1 MVDALNNAC
10 VSRIMKGHAM
20 NLKIGR
26 AGLLLEPHQTL
37 GLHDAVGA
45 QIQVRRGK
53 VWITQHQ
60 DDRDLMVDAGAAFTL
75 DRPGLALVHA
85 LETAEV
91 AVAEPAPA
99 RHRWWGAAGR
109 WIAWA
114 FGPESIERYRP
125 GHAHRYL

>member
-1 MVDALNNAC
+1 
-10 VSRIMKGHAM
+10 MKGHSM

-37 GLHDAVGA
+37 GLRDAVGA
-45 QIQVRRGK
+45 QVQVRRGK

-60 DDRDLMVDAGAAFTL
+60 DERDLMLDAGAAFTL

-85 LETAEV
+85 LETTEV
-91 AVAEPAPA
+91 AVAEPSAAPQW
-99 RHRWWGAAGR
+99 HERWWGAAWR
-109 WIAWA
+109 WIVWA

-125 GHAHRYL
+125 GPGHRYL

>member
-1 MVDALNNAC
+1 
-10 VSRIMKGHAM
+10 M

-37 GLHDAVGA
+37 GLRDAVGA

-60 DDRDLMVDAGAAFTL
+60 DDRDLMVDAGATFTL

-85 LETAEV
+85 LETTEV
-91 AVAEPAPA
+91 ALAEPSAAAP
-99 RHRWWGAAGR
+99 RGRGPWWGAVRR
-109 WIAWA
+109 WIVWA
-114 FGPESIERYRP
+114 FGPESIERHRP
-125 GHAHRYL
+125 GPSHRYL